1 MTTYAKLA
9 EKFIDKG
16 YIYELHWFVLPPPIM
31 NASRLI
37 NPSREKFNEIVQEVY
52 GKDWEYWD
60 TWIDRQKH
68 K

>member
-1 MTTYAKLA
+1 MITYAKLA

-16 YIYELHWFVLPPPIM
+16 YIQELHWLAIPPPTFDP
-31 NASRLI
+31 SRLI
-37 NPSREKFNEIVQEVY
+37 NPSLEKFKEIVQKVY

-60 TWIDRQKH
+60 TWINHQRH